1 MRNDLLEFRIIM
13 LYKFMGVII
22 DNHTLIMVKKYFF
35 LNGGGVGVNE
45 NVYSSLSVTP
55 HSKNRLFICTIKD
68 SEFCMKET
76 CYIDNSSVYYIWL
89 IIVFTWKIILY
100 YNWLSRINM
109 K

>member
-1 MRNDLLEFRIIM
+1 
-13 LYKFMGVII
+13 MGVII
-22 DNHTLIMVKKYFF
+22 DNHTLIMVKKILFF
-35 LNGGGVGVNE
+35 KWRGVGVNE
-45 NVYSSLSVTP
+45 NVYLSLSVTP

-76 CYIDNSSVYYIWL
+76 CYIDNSSVCYIWL